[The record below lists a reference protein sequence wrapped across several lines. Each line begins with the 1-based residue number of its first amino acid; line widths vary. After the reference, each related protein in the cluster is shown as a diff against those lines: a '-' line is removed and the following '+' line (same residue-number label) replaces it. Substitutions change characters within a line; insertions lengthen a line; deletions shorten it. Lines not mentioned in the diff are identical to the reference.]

1 MQSSSLSFIT
11 FDILKEG
18 NVIEQQFIF
27 DDNKLER
34 KILYAK
40 ISAVKNI

>member
-18 NVIEQQFIF
+18 NEIEQQFIF
-27 DDNKLER
+27 GDNKLER
-34 KILYAK
+34 KIFYSK
-40 ISAVKNI
+40 MSAVKNI